1 MSKRC
6 KDSQDVPVTM
16 MNREDLTEAKVIED
30 AKRKAEGAD
39 NGSKFAKKIRQQG
52 GYISPTQNT
61 LEPVYR
67 KMSLVPVQRPEWLAY
82 SEPIKFDFSNLT
94 EGQAVYIYGWRTL
107 ETNLYGTKICY
118 LITDEMP
125 VITNDNKLRAQNY
138 KQEEFMQVC

>member
-1 MSKRC
+1 M
-6 KDSQDVPVTM
+6 
-16 MNREDLTEAKVIED
+16 
-30 AKRKAEGAD
+30 G
-39 NGSKFAKKIRQQG
+39 
-52 GYISPTQNT
+52 
-61 LEPVYR
+61 VYR

-138 KQEEFMQVC
+138 KQEEFMQGAATSWIENAVRATGDWETLRQRRFVVEARFEKVTDKRCIVLTATT